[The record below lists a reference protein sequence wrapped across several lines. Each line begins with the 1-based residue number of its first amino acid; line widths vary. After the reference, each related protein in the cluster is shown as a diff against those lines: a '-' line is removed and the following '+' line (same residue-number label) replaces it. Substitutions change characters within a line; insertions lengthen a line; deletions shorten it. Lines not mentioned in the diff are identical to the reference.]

1 MQILAVD
8 IGTSAQSIL
17 LFDDVHPSLKLTLPS
32 PTALVAH
39 AIQAATHRGDS
50 LYLTGVT
57 MGGGPCTWAVR
68 NHIRAGY
75 RVYATLDVAHTFADD
90 PDMVG
95 EMGITIIEKGERPRG
110 TVRLELRDFDLSAI
124 QRAFM
129 AVGIRANPD
138 VIALAVFDHGL
149 AAPGVSDRTSRF
161 EYVAKHVR
169 AQPTLTALAY
179 MRPDIPA
186 ETLRLKAVASSTPP
200 TVPVMVMDTAFAAL
214 LGIRQ
219 DPEIRQRESALLIS
233 LGTMHTLAVHIHQD
247 EIAGLFEHHTA
258 NLTPSSLDDLLTTLA
273 HGTLTT
279 GTIED
284 HHGHGALILTSSPS
298 PAQFLAVTGP
308 RCGLMYWSRFRPYPA
323 VPYGDGEAPGCWGLV
338 RAYSTLR
345 PETASRIEA
354 ALARMN

>member
-8 IGTSAQSIL
+8 IGTSTQSIL

-39 AIQAATHRGDS
+39 AIQAATNRGDS

-68 NHIRAGY
+68 NHIQAGY
-75 RVYATLDVAHTFADD
+75 RVCATLDVAHTFADD

-95 EMGITIIEKGERPRG
+95 ETGITILEKGERPSG

-138 VIALAVFDHGL
+138 AIALAVFDHGF
-149 AAPGVSDRTSRF
+149 APPGVSDRTSRF

-214 LGIRQ
+214 LGIHQ
-219 DPEIRQRESALLIS
+219 DPEIRRRESALLIS
-233 LGTMHTLAVHIHQD
+233 LGTMHTLAVHVYED
-247 EIAGLFEHHTA
+247 RIAGLFEHHTA
-258 NLTPSSLDDLLTTLA
+258 NLSPDTLDDLLTALA
-273 HGTLTT
+273 NGTLTT
-279 GTIED
+279 STIEG
-284 HHGHGALILTSSPS
+284 HHGHGALILAPR
-298 PAQFLAVTGP
+298 PDPVEFLAVTGP
-308 RCGLMYWSRFRPYPA
+308 RCGLMYQSRFRPYPA
-323 VPYGDGEAPGCWGLV
+323 APYGDGAAPGCWGLIH
-338 RAYSTLR
+338 AYGMLR
-345 PETASRIEA
+345 PEAASRIEA
-354 ALARMN
+354 ALTRID